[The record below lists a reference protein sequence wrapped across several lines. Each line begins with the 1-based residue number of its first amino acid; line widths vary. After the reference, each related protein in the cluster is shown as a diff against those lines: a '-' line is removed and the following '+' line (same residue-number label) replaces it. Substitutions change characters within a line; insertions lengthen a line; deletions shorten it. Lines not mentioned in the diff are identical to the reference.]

1 MERRKFAYSVVYP
14 SYSVNKQ
21 EEKSLLHVHLER
33 LSKKKEK
40 IEASKK
46 DSIMLL
52 IRTFW
57 RVNQAIKKFF
67 AANST
72 LVSYINKEHPH
83 LPTALAITLERVF
96 RASLWKKGTK
106 KNPSKWALCIHN
118 RKIKAFCYQH
128 LNMYSNNK
136 AT

>member
-46 DSIMLL
+46 ESIMLL

-57 RVNQAIKKFF
+57 
-67 AANST
+67 
-72 LVSYINKEHPH
+72 
-83 LPTALAITLERVF
+83 
-96 RASLWKKGTK
+96 
-106 KNPSKWALCIHN
+106 
-118 RKIKAFCYQH
+118 
-128 LNMYSNNK
+128 
-136 AT
+136 